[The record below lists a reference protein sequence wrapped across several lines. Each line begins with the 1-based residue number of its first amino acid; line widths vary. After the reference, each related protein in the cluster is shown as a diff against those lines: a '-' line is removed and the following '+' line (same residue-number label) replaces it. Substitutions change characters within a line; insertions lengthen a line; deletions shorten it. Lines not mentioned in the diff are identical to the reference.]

1 MNEIVLPPDWQPFC
15 AATRIPAAVR
25 AGRTVYLSGH
35 AGEGDGGAA
44 PEGLERQVRNAFRNM
59 EETLREAGAAWSDVV
74 QLTSY
79 HVGVRAQMEVVL
91 AVAAELFSGPL
102 PAWTAVG
109 VAELFDEGALLD
121 ISAIAVI
128 GETTSAP

>member
-44 PEGLERQVRNAFRNM
+44 PEGLERQVRDTFRTM
-59 EETLREAGAAWSDVV
+59 EGTLRAAGAWRSCSMKARCW
-74 QLTSY
+74 
-79 HVGVRAQMEVVL
+79 
-91 AVAAELFSGPL
+91 
-102 PAWTAVG
+102 
-109 VAELFDEGALLD
+109 
-121 ISAIAVI
+121 
-128 GETTSAP
+128 TSAPLP